1 MPPSKYILV
10 TNLGNQTRLDWEG
23 LFDNVFNLY
32 PFCYFIFTFVL
43 SCLLLH
49 SRRGV
54 GIKEGRRR
62 ERETRKRRRAVGY
75 CLVLFDNE

>member
-10 TNLGNQTRLDWEG
+10 TNLGNQTRLDWQG

-43 SCLLLH
+43 FCLLLH

-54 GIKEGRRR
+54 RDKGGEEEGEGDEKEEEG
-62 ERETRKRRRAVGY
+62 
-75 CLVLFDNE
+75 CWLLFSFV